1 MRGGAGHVFADTGKL
16 GWLKAVDVP
25 EVSLKSTKINRSKT
39 KSSRYALRSDLKM
52 GRQSWNFA
60 CLDPGTGRTS
70 SKSQLGLPVLE
81 LGHTE

>member
-52 GRQSWNFA
+52 GR
-60 CLDPGTGRTS
+60 
-70 SKSQLGLPVLE
+70 
-81 LGHTE
+81 